1 MIKSVLWL
9 LYLMQEFADSV
20 RRLILECRN
29 DNDID
34 RQVSLLIRANAML
47 PAPMQLKIPS
57 LITADYIRKAL
68 SDIEE
73 RIDAMPT

>member
-1 MIKSVLWL
+1 
-9 LYLMQEFADSV
+9 MQEVVDSV
-20 RRLILECRN
+20 RRLVSECRN

-34 RQVSLLIRANAML
+34 RQVSILIRANAML
-47 PAPMQLKIPS
+47 PPSMQLKIPS

-73 RIDAMPT
+73 QIEAIPTT

>member
-1 MIKSVLWL
+1 
-9 LYLMQEFADSV
+9 MQEIVDSV
-20 RRLILECRN
+20 KRLVSECRN

-47 PAPMQLKIPS
+47 PASMQLKIPS

-73 RIDAMPT
+73 QIEAIQTA